1 MHLRR
6 TRRWRTAAR
15 GARLALAGAVVL
27 AALPAGRPGRADGV
41 PGAPGPALPEGMDGE
56 TIQHIDEG
64 LRYLAGTQR
73 PNGSWMNRGGYGS
86 YPVVMTSLA
95 GLALMAGGSTPESGP
110 YAKEVTKAMHYVL
123 NVSEAH
129 ADGLICGP
137 GAEGRSMYGHGFAT
151 LFLAQCYGTELD
163 TETEKRVKTALDKAV
178 KLTARAQSDNGAQH
192 RHAGGWIYT
201 PTSNGDEGSVTVTQL
216 QALRACRNAGIQVPK
231 STIDRAVLYLKI
243 CQNGDGGIS
252 YSFRSRGRSRPPISA
267 AAIAC
272 FYAAGVYDRQAG
284 GTGEEA
290 EMVGKLVA
298 YCKRSAMPITKMR
311 GHTYYGLFYLSQA
324 LYQRGG
330 KDWDDYYPE
339 ICRFLFGKQ
348 NADGS
353 WMGDGVGTTYGTA
366 IATIVLQLPYGYLPI
381 YQR

>member
-1 MHLRR
+1 MRDAMT
-6 TRRWRTAAR
+6 TRQR
-15 GARLALAGAVVL
+15 GPGTVVRIVLATAVVL
-27 AALPAGRPGRADGV
+27 AVPAGRLGRADGV

-56 TIQHIDEG
+56 TIQHIDQG
-64 LRYLAGTQR
+64 LKYLAATQR
-73 PNGSWMNRGGYGS
+73 PNGSWFSGGGYQG
-86 YPVVMTSLA
+86 YPVAMTSLA

-110 YAKEVTKAMHYVL
+110 YAKEVTKAMHFLL

-129 ADGLICGP
+129 GDWLIAGP
-137 GAEGRSMYGHGFAT
+137 GGESRSMHGHGFAM

-163 TETEKRVKTALDKAV
+163 TDTEKRLKKALDKAV
-178 KLTARAQSDNGAQH
+178 KLTAQSQSDNGAQH
-192 RHAGGWIYT
+192 QHAGGWYYQ
-201 PTSNGDEGSVTVTQL
+201 PRGNHDEGSVTVTQL

-243 CQNGDGGIS
+243 CQQADGGIC
-252 YSFRSRGRSRPPISA
+252 YRFGSRGSRPPISA

-284 GTGEEA
+284 GTGDEA
-290 EMVGKLVA
+290 KMVDRLIK
-298 YCKRSAMPITKMR
+298 YCKSHAMPVTKMS
-311 GHTYYGLFYLSQA
+311 GHMYYGMFYLSQA

-330 KDWDDYYPE
+330 KDWDDYYPT
-339 ICRFLFGKQ
+339 ICRFLYDKQ
-348 NADGS
+348 SGDGS
-353 WMGDGVGTTYGTA
+353 WQGDSVGRTYGTA